1 MENNINNKKEKE
13 EQLEKRAS
21 SNRRIKN
28 KINSF
33 LNNNFQYFSFL
44 MLFFV
49 FWFSFNFILLP
60 KYEKVVKT
68 SNEVLETK
76 KEMFIK
82 EYRELVSY
90 RKNIEVFES
99 IDKGEVDK
107 INKMV
112 PKNVLRDD
120 VFMEF
125 AYFLMKNNFN
135 IKSLKVSDPLE
146 SSTIS
151 QTGSRRSMVAPGSGL
166 EIDSRL
172 TQMAYSLPSNI
183 ASWAI
188 KAEISAVNY
197 VDLKYLLDII
207 ENNLKITD
215 IVYLEFNPESKTV
228 KFDALVYYFKN

>member
-1 MENNINNKKEKE
+1 MENNKNFKKEQE
-13 EQLEKRAS
+13 EQLEKKAS

-49 FWFSFNFILLP
+49 FWFSFNYILLP
-60 KYEKVVKT
+60 KYEKVVMT

-76 KEMFIK
+76 KKMFID

-90 RKNIEVFES
+90 KRNIEVFEGIS
-99 IDKGEVDK
+99 QDDIDK
-107 INKMV
+107 INKMIPGNI
-112 PKNVLRDD
+112 PKDD
-120 VFMEF
+120 IFMEF

-135 IKSLKVSDPLE
+135 IKSLKVSDPLDAL
-146 SSTIS
+146 STS
-151 QTGSRRSMVAPGSGL
+151 QPGSRRTMVAPGSNL

-172 TQMAYSLPSNI
+172 TQITYSLPSNI
-183 ASWAI
+183 GSWLI
-188 KAEISAVNY
+188 KAEISGVNY

-215 IVYLEFNPESKTV
+215 VIYLDFDPVSKTV
-228 KFDALVYYFKN
+228 KFDALTYYFKN

>member
-68 SNEVLETK
+68 SNEVLEMK
-76 KEMFIK
+76 KKMFVD

-107 INKMV
+107 INKI
-112 PKNVLRDD
+112 N
-120 VFMEF
+120 
-125 AYFLMKNNFN
+125 
-135 IKSLKVSDPLE
+135 
-146 SSTIS
+146 
-151 QTGSRRSMVAPGSGL
+151 GS
-166 EIDSRL
+166 
-172 TQMAYSLPSNI
+172 
-183 ASWAI
+183 
-188 KAEISAVNY
+188 
-197 VDLKYLLDII
+197 
-207 ENNLKITD
+207 
-215 IVYLEFNPESKTV
+215 
-228 KFDALVYYFKN
+228 